1 MSVLVVRNIIG
12 TTSASTPDKAKP
24 FLDELCKAVDLKTP
38 TSVDFSGLST
48 LTTAFLNNSIGKLY
62 SLYSVSELN
71 KYIKLDAS
79 SLTTFQKKKVQM
91 VMENTKQKLSQEEIK
106 GEIDWP

>member
-12 TTSASTPDKAKP
+12 TTSASTPDKAQP

>member
-24 FLDELCKAVDLKTP
+24 FLNKLCKVVDLKTP

-48 LTTAFLNNSIGKLY
+48 LTATFLNNSIGKLY
-62 SLYSVSELN
+62 SLYSASELN

-106 GEIDWP
+106 GEID